1 MHTPP
6 FTVSY
11 RYAWFC
17 ISNDRTK
24 ICNDKRPKRKRGK
37 QEETKRKRREERKSK
52 KEKRKIAGKK
62 EGRQRKKRRPRKES
76 GKERGKA
83 SICSPGLLFEQ
94 IGIAKVSLGNH
105 EFRLLHVRN
114 FFKDVATFAPK
125 ELTSQNVQEYGGAWN
140 TTETEWGPN

>member
-24 ICNDKRPKRKRGK
+24 ICNDKRPKTDEKRKRGK
-37 QEETKRKRREERKSK
+37 QEETKRKGRAE
-52 KEKRKIAGKK
+52 KEKRKITGKK

-94 IGIAKVSLGNH
+94 IGIAKVSLGI
-105 EFRLLHVRN
+105 
-114 FFKDVATFAPK
+114 
-125 ELTSQNVQEYGGAWN
+125 S
-140 TTETEWGPN
+140 